1 MHQQQASLKLQGGP
15 AVTSDMRCGSMGE
28 EALNVAA
35 GYLTPPHHDVEPI
48 QRGHVVLA
56 LACEAAQAL
65 QTTPTTPCEHAR
77 T

>member
-1 MHQQQASLKLQGGP
+1 
-15 AVTSDMRCGSMGE
+15 MGE

-65 QTTPTTPCEHAR
+65 QTTPKTPCEHAR